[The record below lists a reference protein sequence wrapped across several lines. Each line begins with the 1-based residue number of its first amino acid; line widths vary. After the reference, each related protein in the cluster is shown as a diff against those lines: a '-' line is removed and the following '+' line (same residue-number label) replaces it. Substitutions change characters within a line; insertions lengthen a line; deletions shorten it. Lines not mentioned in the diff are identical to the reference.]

1 MILYGFL
8 LAVAFLPNTV
18 GGALAP
24 RFIVAGVGAWA
35 LTLATAPP
43 RLSARRAWPLL
54 AFVLWVMLS
63 AYWAPSRLDAIN
75 SLLDLFIA
83 VSLFV
88 LGAAIE
94 DGEGLY
100 VGLGVGAP
108 FAMVFGLFD
117 PNFDMAGE
125 AAATAAVGLG
135 AIGHPLAIIA
145 ALCVL
150 LGHSRGGFLG
160 LIVGYAVLL
169 AVICRHGWCRWLAV
183 AIICLLGGFLGY
195 RVWFEPHGSL
205 WERWAVWQDVW
216 AGTSWLG
223 NGLGSIWTV
232 FPYYAT
238 HQDVVMSAAVQH
250 AHNDF
255 LEILFEQGY
264 IGGSLAAI
272 ATGALLYQR
281 YRTVEG
287 AVLISI
293 LAMGMVGFPLH
304 VPVTLVVASFACGRL
319 CRRDGLRDISWAGRI
334 PSLAFIP
341 FRRSPN
347 HGNQRGEG
355 GSGNHALGLVCEA
368 WGPSRGASG
377 GHQGADK
384 T

>member
-1 MILYGFL
+1 
-8 LAVAFLPNTV
+8 
-18 GGALAP
+18 
-24 RFIVAGVGAWA
+24 
-35 LTLATAPP
+35 
-43 RLSARRAWPLL
+43 
-54 AFVLWVMLS
+54 MLS

-75 SLLDLFIA
+75 GLLDLFIA

-108 FAMVFGLFD
+108 FAMFFGLFD

-135 AIGHPLAIIA
+135 AFGHPLAIIP

-150 LGHSRGGFLG
+150 LGHSRGGLLG
-160 LIVGYAVLL
+160 LTIGFALIL
-169 AVICRHGWCRWLAV
+169 AYLCRRGWVYGFA
-183 AIICLLGGFLGY
+183 AIIVLGGFLAF
-195 RVWFEPHGSL
+195 RVYTEPHGSL
-205 WERWAVWQDVW
+205 LERWAVWQDVW

-264 IGGSLAAI
+264 IGGFLAVI
-272 ATGALLYQR
+272 AVVALLYR
-281 YRTVEG
+281 RLGTVEG
-287 AVLISI
+287 AVLTSI

-319 CRRDGLRDISWAGRI
+319 CRRDGLRDISWSGRI

-355 GSGNHALGLVCEA
+355 GPGNHALGLVCEA
-368 WGPSRGASG
+368 WGSGRSASG

>member
-8 LAVAFLPNTV
+8 LAVVFLPDTV
-18 GGALAP
+18 GGSLGP

-43 RLSARRAWPLL
+43 RLTAARAWPLL
-54 AFVLWVMLS
+54 AFVLWLMLS
-63 AYWAPSRLDAIN
+63 AYWSPSRLDAMN
-75 SLLDLFIA
+75 GLLDLFIA
-83 VSLFV
+83 ASLFL
-88 LGAAIE
+88 LGSTIE
-94 DGEGLY
+94 DSEGLY

-108 FAMVFGLFD
+108 FAMFFGLFD

-135 AIGHPLAIIA
+135 AFGHPLAIIPA
-145 ALCVL
+145 ICVL
-150 LGHSRGGFLG
+150 LGHSRGGLFG
-160 LIVGYAVLL
+160 LILGVALILAAVCRRGWLYSL
-169 AVICRHGWCRWLAV
+169 AVIGA
-183 AIICLLGGFLGY
+183 LGGFLAF
-195 RVWFEPHGSL
+195 RVATEPQASL
-205 WERWAVWQDVW
+205 LERWAIWQDVW

-223 NGLGSIWTV
+223 NGLGSMWTV
-232 FPYYAT
+232 FPFFAT

-264 IGGSLAAI
+264 IGGLLAII
-272 ATGALLYQR
+272 ATVALLYR
-281 YRTVEG
+281 RLGTVEG

-319 CRRDGLRDISWAGRI
+319 CRRDGVRNISWAGRV

-347 HGNQRGEG
+347 HGPQRGEG
-355 GSGNHALGLVCEA
+355 GTGDHASRLVCEA
-368 WGPSRGASG
+368 WGSG
-377 GHQGADK
+377 GSPSGGDQGAD
-384 T
+384 

>member
-35 LTLATAPP
+35 LTLTTAPP

-54 AFVLWVMLS
+54 AFILWVMLS

-75 SLLDLFIA
+75 GLLDLFIA

-135 AIGHPLAIIA
+135 AIGHPLAIIP

-183 AIICLLGGFLGY
+183 AVICLLGGFLGY

-272 ATGALLYQR
+272 AAGALLYQR
-281 YRTVEG
+281 
-287 AVLISI
+287 L
-293 LAMGMVGFPLH
+293 
-304 VPVTLVVASFACGRL
+304 GRL
-319 CRRDGLRDISWAGRI
+319 RAQSSSPSWRWAW
-334 PSLAFIP
+334 LAFRLMSRLLSWWFFCVWSALPPRWLTQYIP
-341 FRRSPN
+341 AWAEYHLWHLSHSGAHPITAINEARVAREIMPWVWYVRR
-347 HGNQRGEG
+347 G
-355 GSGNHALGLVCEA
+355 GLL
-368 WGPSRGASG
+368 
-377 GHQGADK
+377 
-384 T
+384 